1 MMDDVIWGARKWTN
15 SGNINIDWR
24 YCLLN
29 LVGWIWSRLQK
40 DEDTTQLTFIGYP
53 SAAFMISA
61 GISNIVVTILIL
73 MFPFRFQWYA
83 EAIPPENPSSFYF
96 DLKNF
101 LYNKSQATW
110 VHLPAFSLGGALKTP
125 NKRNHGGA
133 DGIFRDHFAQWTL
146 RTGEGGDGSKGG
158 RCNKAGTEEDVV
170 TQRLIEVIHFF

>member
-1 MMDDVIWGARKWTN
+1 
-15 SGNINIDWR
+15 
-24 YCLLN
+24 
-29 LVGWIWSRLQK
+29 
-40 DEDTTQLTFIGYP
+40 
-53 SAAFMISA
+53 MISA
-61 GISNIVVTILIL
+61 GISNIVVTILML
-73 MFPFRFQWYA
+73 MFPFRFQWYP

-110 VHLPAFSLGGALKTP
+110 VHLPAFFLGGALKTP

-146 RTGEGGDGSKGG
+146 RNGEGGDGSKGG